1 MAKRKY
7 NNEFPSVTG
16 IISQLASFG
25 LMEWF
30 KRTPY
35 DEIMRESKRGKEIG
49 TDIHSAIQNYI
60 ETGNATVDTS
70 YPDEVVMALHSFVA
84 FRKDFPDIKLIR
96 SEKELTSLKHSYNG
110 TIDCLGEGIL
120 LDWKSAK
127 AGDKDKPVVYDEAR
141 IQCSAYVYLVNE
153 MEGTNYDRAMIVSI
167 AKDKV
172 AYNTYEMNKDEID
185 GYFNKVFLPLLGI
198 FNFKQ
203 SQKQEKKN
211 GKISN
216 GDE

>member
-1 MAKRKY
+1 MEGFMAKRRY
-7 NNEFPSVTG
+7 NNTFPSVTG

-35 DEIMRESKRGKEIG
+35 DQIIAESKRGKEIG
-49 TDIHSAIQNYI
+49 QDIHTAIQNYI
-60 ETGNATVDTS
+60 ETGDATVDTS
-70 YPDEVVMALHSFVA
+70 YPDEVVMALNSFVA
-84 FRKDFPDIKLIR
+84 FRKEHPHIKLMR

-127 AGDKDKPVVYDEAR
+127 AGDKDKPAIYDEAR
-141 IQCSAYVYLVNE
+141 IQCAAYVYLVNE
-153 MEGTNYDRAMIVSI
+153 MEGTKYEKAMIVSI

-172 AYNTYEMNKDEID
+172 AFNTYEMNKEEID

-198 FNFKQ
+198 WNFKQ
-203 SQKQEKKN
+203 SQKKEKT
-211 GKISN
+211 
-216 GDE
+216 

>member
-7 NNEFPSVTG
+7 DNKFPSVTG
-16 IISQLASFG
+16 IISQLSSFG

-35 DEIMRESKRGKEIG
+35 DQIIAEGKRAKEIG
-49 TDIHSAIQNYI
+49 HDIHTAIQNYI
-60 ETGNATVDTS
+60 ETGNAAVDTS
-70 YPDEVVMALHSFVA
+70 YPDEVVMALNSFVA
-84 FRKDFPDIKLIR
+84 FRKDFPAIKLMR

-127 AGDKDKPVVYDEAR
+127 AGDKDKPAIYDEAR
-141 IQCSAYVYLVNE
+141 IQCSAYVHLVNE

-172 AYNTYEMNKDEID
+172 AYNTYEMNKEEIE
-185 GYFNKVFLPLLGI
+185 GYFNNIFLPLLGI
-198 FNFKQ
+198 YNFKQ
-203 SQKQEKKN
+203 SQKKEN
-211 GKISN
+211 
-216 GDE
+216 